1 LGLFGY
7 TLGCTLFATFFYFGL
22 KGLLTGATLYLLA
35 IGSRVLMASLMSAA
49 PGAASAYIAA
59 TTTAEQLAAGMG
71 RLGAAR
77 TLGAILGPTLCG
89 LLATLGLLAPLYLA
103 AGITLIGAILVA
115 VILRESPQTV
125 SQQAPKPR
133 LKLFGSLGLTRTIQ
147 TGRFLFILS
156 H

>member
-1 LGLFGY
+1 MGLFGY

-49 PGAASAYIAA
+49 PGADSAYIAA
-59 TTTAEQLAAGMG
+59 TTTAEQLASGMG

-89 LLATLGLLAPLYLA
+89 LLATWVSWHPC
-103 AGITLIGAILVA
+103 I
-115 VILRESPQTV
+115 SPQ
-125 SQQAPKPR
+125 ALP
-133 LKLFGSLGLTRTIQ
+133 
-147 TGRFLFILS
+147 
-156 H
+156 